1 MSEYNEVTI
10 EAAGELLIWVVRLRK
25 QIDGMPAW
33 CKDDLP
39 DADVLDTLI
48 KILAGK

>member
-25 QIDGMPAW
+25 QIDGLPAR
-33 CKDDLP
+33 CKEDLP
-39 DADVLDTLI
+39 DADILDTLI
-48 KILAGK
+48 KLLAGK

>member
-1 MSEYNEVTI
+1 MSKYNKNTM
-10 EAAGELLIWVVRLRK
+10 APTKRLLIRAVRLRK
-25 QIDGMPAW
+25 QIDGIPTR

-48 KILAGK
+48 KILAK

>member
-1 MSEYNEVTI
+1 MSEYNEL
-10 EAAGELLIWVVRLRK
+10 AALKKELIWVVRLRK
-25 QIDGMPAW
+25 QIDVLPAR

-48 KILAGK
+48 KLLAGK